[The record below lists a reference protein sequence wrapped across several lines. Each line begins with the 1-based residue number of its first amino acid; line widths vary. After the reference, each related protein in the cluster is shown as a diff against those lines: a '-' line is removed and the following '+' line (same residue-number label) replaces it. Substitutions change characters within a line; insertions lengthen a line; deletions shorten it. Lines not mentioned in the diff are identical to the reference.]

1 MSRDISTDN
10 QGPCGPA
17 PDEELTK
24 DQLARLPEGEH
35 PFGRGLFLVVR
46 TSGERY
52 SRTPVTQKRA
62 WTRYWVHRLEIADKQ
77 REIELGTLPQVT
89 LKEARAFARFNRL
102 IASAGGDP
110 GLLVADPLDPAEEK
124 KSLLCHISEWA
135 NGGRDSTPSRVTDL
149 MVRQA
154 NPGRHPLGGCL
165 MLRVQESGS
174 RSFFVRLTLNGE
186 RVDRGLGSY
195 PLVSLAEA
203 RVLAEEYR
211 RLARLG
217 KDPRESTSSSA
228 PTIRESVPFV
238 IDQHKST
245 WRAADAEVQYRRN
258 LERHLLPVLGDKR
271 VDEITVDDCY
281 DVIQP
286 LWGSRKGSRGY
297 RLRHQ
302 LMHIL
307 DWACNQKHRTDN
319 PAGAAL
325 LSRLPKVHSE
335 PKHRPSLPY
344 TETRA
349 ALEALE
355 VADVPQVFKLLIPFL
370 VLTAV
375 RLSEA
380 SEARWSEIKLDRAL
394 WVIPAHRMKKKT
406 RPHRV
411 PLSRQA
417 ILILEVARALN
428 PSGDLVFGLRRGRR
442 RACVV
447 TSAQVSRV
455 LQKDLGLVDD
465 EGCPIVA
472 HGFRA
477 TFTDWV
483 SENTD
488 VSEEV
493 SQAALAHAPPSA
505 TRRAYMRNDYL
516 KKRIPLMQ
524 RWADTVMPL
533 KHPRD
538 S

>member
-1 MSRDISTDN
+1 MDISTGND
-10 QGPCGPA
+10 GPTSGPH
-17 PDEELTK
+17 PNENLTK

-35 PFGRGLFLVVR
+35 PFGQGVSLVVR
-46 TSGERY
+46 G
-52 SRTPVTQKRA
+52 SRESSLTQSD
-62 WTRYWVHRLEIADKQ
+62 WNRYWSQYIDVAGKPRDIC
-77 REIELGTLPQVT
+77 LGTLWKVT
-89 LKEARAFARFNRL
+89 LKEAKAFARLNRL

-110 GLLVADPLDPAEEK
+110 CLPVADPFEPAAEK
-124 KSLLCHISEWA
+124 QPLFRHISDMA
-135 NGGRDSTPSRVTDL
+135 RGGSDSTPSQVTDL

-154 NPGRHPLGGCL
+154 KPGRHALGGCL

-203 RVLAEEYR
+203 RALAEEYR

-217 KDPRESTSSSA
+217 KDPRDSTSSSA
-228 PTIRESVPFV
+228 PTIRDIVPMV
-238 IDQHKST
+238 IQEHKAT
-245 WRAADAEVQYRRN
+245 WRAARAEVQYRGS

-281 DVIQP
+281 ALIHP
-286 LWGSRKGSRGY
+286 LWDSRKGSKGY

-302 LMHIL
+302 LIHIL
-307 DWACNQKHRTDN
+307 DWACNHNYRTDN
-319 PAGAAL
+319 PAGAPL
-325 LSRLPKVHSE
+325 LSRLPKVHSA
-335 PKHRPSLPY
+335 PVHRPSLPY

-406 RPHRV
+406 KLHRV

-417 ILILEVARALN
+417 ILILEAARVFN
-428 PSGDLVFGLRRGRR
+428 PSGDLVFGFRRGRR
-442 RACVV
+442 QERAV

-465 EGCPIVA
+465 EGRPIVA

-488 VSEEV
+488 VSDEV

-516 KKRIPLMQ
+516 KKRVPLMQ

-533 KHPRD
+533 KPPRD